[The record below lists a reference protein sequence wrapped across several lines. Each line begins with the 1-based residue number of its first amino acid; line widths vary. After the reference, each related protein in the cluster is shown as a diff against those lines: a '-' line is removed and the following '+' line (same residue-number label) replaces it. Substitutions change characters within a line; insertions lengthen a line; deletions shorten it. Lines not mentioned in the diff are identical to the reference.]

1 MSAPRKLAA
10 ILAAD
15 IAGYSRLM
23 GADEVGTARALR
35 EHRGAVDQGDRMRRR
50 EFIGLLGGAVGL
62 WPLGAR
68 AQRAELVRRIGFLLG
83 LAESDPEGQARIT
96 AFRQGLEALGWTEA
110 RNIRIDYR
118 FADGDP
124 ERARAYVAELV
135 VSAPDLIVAHS
146 TPLAA
151 ALKQATR
158 TIPVIFVV
166 VNDPVGQALIASL
179 AHPGSNITGFTFVDF
194 EMIGKWLELLKEI
207 APGVARAGLMFN
219 PDLAPYFHVYLRE
232 FGVVPTR
239 LAVDITAAPVHDA
252 AEIEVV
258 IARLGHV
265 PDGSLIVAPDP
276 FTVVNREVIM
286 RSAELHR
293 VPTVC
298 ALRQAAAE
306 GMLMSY
312 GPDASDIF
320 RRSAS
325 YVDRI
330 LKGARPAD
338 LPVQAPTKFELAIN
352 LKTAKALGLTIP
364 PSLLARADEVI
375 E

>member
-1 MSAPRKLAA
+1 
-10 ILAAD
+10 
-15 IAGYSRLM
+15 
-23 GADEVGTARALR
+23 
-35 EHRGAVDQGDRMRRR
+35 MRRR

-96 AFRQGLEALGWTEA
+96 AFRQGLETLGWTEA
-110 RNIRIDYR
+110 RNIRIDSR

-135 VSAPDLIVAHS
+135 ASAPDLIVAHS

-151 ALKQATR
+151 AVKQATR
-158 TIPVIFVV
+158 TIPIIFVV

-179 AHPGSNITGFTFVDF
+179 AHPGGNITGFTFVDF
-194 EMIGKWLELLKEI
+194 EMIGKWLELLKEV
-207 APGVARAGLMFN
+207 APGVVSATLMFN

-232 FGVVPTR
+232 LGAVPTR

-252 AEIEVV
+252 AEIEAV
-258 IARLGHV
+258 IARLGHM
-265 PDGSLIVAPDP
+265 PDSGLIVAPDP

-293 VPTVC
+293 LPTVC

-330 LKGARPAD
+330 LKGTKPAD
-338 LPVQAPTKFELAIN
+338 LPVQAPAKFELAIN
-352 LKTAKALGLTIP
+352 LKTAKTLGLTVP